1 MADSPAQ
8 STTNQADPNAQEHVL
23 LIVIASDPTSM
34 DDLLTGLLDIGIT
47 GATLVDS
54 KGMAAALREEMPI
67 FAGLVALL
75 PSSATGSRMLFSI
88 ATLEEAR
95 EVLHFIE
102 TELRADTRPI
112 ALITPVLQVV
122 GLKR

>member
-54 KGMAAALREEMPI
+54 KGMATALREEMPI

-75 PSSATGSRMLFSI
+75 PSATGSRMLFSI
-88 ATLEEAR
+88 ATHEEAR
-95 EVLHFIE
+95 EVLHFIQ

-112 ALITPVLQVV
+112 AFITPVLQVV

>member
-8 STTNQADPNAQEHVL
+8 GATNQTDPNAEEHVL

-34 DDLLTGLLDIGIT
+34 DDLLTGLLDIGVT
-47 GATLVDS
+47 GATLVES

-75 PSSATGSRMLFSI
+75 PSSTGSRMLFSI
-88 ATLEEAR
+88 TTLEQAR

-112 ALITPVLQVV
+112 AVITPVLGTV
-122 GLKR
+122 GLTR

>member
-8 STTNQADPNAQEHVL
+8 GATNQTDPNAEEHVL

-47 GATLVDS
+47 GATLVES

-75 PSSATGSRMLFSI
+75 PSSTGSRMLFSI
-88 ATLEEAR
+88 TTLEQAR

-112 ALITPVLQVV
+112 AVITPVLGTV
-122 GLKR
+122 GLTR

>member
-8 STTNQADPNAQEHVL
+8 GATNQVDPNAQEHVL

-34 DDLLTGLLDIGIT
+34 DDLLTGLLDIGVT
-47 GATLVDS
+47 GATLVES

-75 PSSATGSRMLFSI
+75 PSSTGSRMLFSI
-88 ATLEEAR
+88 TTLEQAR

-102 TELRADTRPI
+102 TELRADIRPI
-112 ALITPVLQVV
+112 AVITPVLGTV
-122 GLKR
+122 GLTR

>member
-1 MADSPAQ
+1 MVDSPSMRSA
-8 STTNQADPNAQEHVL
+8 NQADPNSEEHVL

-75 PSSATGSRMLFSI
+75 PGATGSRMLFSI
-88 ATLEEAR
+88 TTHEQAR
-95 EVLHFIE
+95 EALHFIE

-112 ALITPVLQVV
+112 AVVTPVLGTV
-122 GLKR
+122 GLTR